1 MGNFSK
7 GRKEVRRRE
16 TILLSVFIVL
26 FIGTTVLCKLYADP
40 IRYAIGYRGILGI
53 TAYQLLIVMAELVVP
68 AGSLPLLPIAVLLWG
83 KYLSA
88 VLTVTGWIICS
99 MVAFGMGRRYGRIL
113 VGRFIDTEEMNR
125 IGRTIP
131 HGRLFFTTVL
141 FRLVFPVGI
150 VSYALGIF
158 TSIGWLPYLAAT
170 ALGSAP
176 FAFLSALILTL
187 PLWYRILAEAVGI
200 IVAVGVYLRVRKRL
214 FLELRK

>member
-1 MGNFSK
+1 MGNSRRW
-7 GRKEVRRRE
+7 RKELRSKE
-16 TILLSVFIVL
+16 TVLLSIFIVL
-26 FIGTTVLCKLYADP
+26 FIGATVLCKVYADP
-40 IRYAIGYRGILGI
+40 IRYTIGYRGILGI
-53 TAYQLLIVMAELVVP
+53 AAYQLLIIIAEILVP

-83 KYLSA
+83 KYWSA

-99 MVAFGMGRRYGRIL
+99 MIAFGMGRRYGRIL
-113 VGRFIDTEEMNR
+113 VSRFIDADEMNR

-131 HGRLFFTTVL
+131 HEHLFFTTVL

-158 TSIGWLPYLAAT
+158 SPMGWLPYLAAT

-187 PLWYRILAEAVGI
+187 PLWYRIFAEAVGI
-200 IVAVGVYLRVRKRL
+200 IVAVGVYLWIRDRL
-214 FLELRK
+214 FVQLRK